1 MDPHEFESE
10 KRANGAKQLSSDPSN
25 KSQELLDHAKDYVKT
40 QEQNHEEATMEG
52 WFDILKHDFVDGI
65 NEQIDS
71 LFATWR
77 IVMDWG
83 IKKE

>member
-1 MDPHEFESE
+1 MDTHEFKSE
-10 KRANGAKQLSSDPSN
+10 KRTNRAKELSSDPTD
-25 KSQELLDHAKDYVKT
+25 KSKELLDHAKDYVET
-40 QEQNHEEATMEG
+40 QKQNNEEATMEG

-71 LFATWR
+71 LVATWR

-83 IKKE
+83 TKKE